1 MPDATPA
8 PKPAEDGRLH
18 TVCAA
23 CGKEN
28 RIEPARLAAASRQ
41 AKCGHCGEALI
52 SDHPQAIAQ
61 DRFDAF
67 VGRSDIPILVDFW
80 APWCGP
86 CRAMAPALDRAA
98 MLLSPGIRVAKV
110 NIDEAQQLAG
120 RLNVQAVPTLALFRR
135 GKELA
140 RTAGAMPEAALADWA
155 RKAAAAG

>member
-1 MPDATPA
+1 MPEPMPA
-8 PKPAEDGRLH
+8 PMPADDGKLH

-28 RIEPARLAAASRQ
+28 RLDPARLSGAAGQ
-41 AKCGHCGEALI
+41 ARCGHCGEPLI
-52 SDHPQAIAQ
+52 SDHPQAISQ

-86 CRAMAPALDRAA
+86 CRAMAPALERAA
-98 MLLSPGIRVAKV
+98 ALLAPGIRVAKV
-110 NIDEAQQLAG
+110 NIDEAQALAG

-155 RKAAAAG
+155 RKAAGV